1 MLSRVSIIL
10 LPIKPVY
17 SSIVVTYEF
26 TERDFTEFYFSQL
39 LEYIQLEIFFEGRHN
54 EYMWG

>member
-17 SSIVVTYEF
+17 SSIVVTNEF

-54 EYMWG
+54 EYVWG